1 MTVSVI
7 NTLAETA
14 LSSLVE
20 QDHEVVD
27 FEDAQSISGRNI
39 DPDMLTMLLRV
50 KFGAGAYNIHERQEP
65 EYKLTDMIDNA
76 EFILYHRS
84 AKIVKR

>member
-1 MTVSVI
+1 MFFVRRKDKTMTVSVI

-20 QDHEVVD
+20 QDHEVMD

-50 KFGAGAYNIHERQEP
+50 KFGAGAYDIHVSTSR
-65 EYKLTDMIDNA
+65 TT
-76 EFILYHRS
+76 
-84 AKIVKR
+84 

>member
-50 KFGAGAYNIHERQEP
+50 KFGAGAYDIHVN
-65 EYKLTDMIDNA
+65 NA
-76 EFILYHRS
+76 ELILYHRS
-84 AKIVKR
+84 AKIVKRGNSEMSKKIDRS

>member
-1 MTVSVI
+1 MFFVRRKDKTMTVSVI

-39 DPDMLTMLLRV
+39 DPDMLTMLLRG
-50 KFGAGAYNIHERQEP
+50 KFGAGAYDIHVSTSR
-65 EYKLTDMIDNA
+65 TT
-76 EFILYHRS
+76 
-84 AKIVKR
+84 

>member
-50 KFGAGAYNIHERQEP
+50 KFGAGAYDIHVN
-65 EYKLTDMIDNA
+65 NA
-76 EFILYHRS
+76 ELILYHRF
-84 AKIVKR
+84 AKIVKRGNSEMSKKIDRS